1 MAYPLSLSRR
11 PARRAVVVLARRRCR
26 ARAEDTRGDC
36 MGGDGGERSKKEG
49 VSMQGSKGGWRLP

>member
-36 MGGDGGERSKKEG
+36 TGDDGGERSKKES
-49 VSMQGSKGGWRLP
+49 VSMRGGEGG